1 MAAKK
6 KTAASKS
13 SAKSS
18 AKKSASK
25 KSASKKKAT
34 DKKAV
39 PKKAASKK
47 SAAPKKKA
55 AAKKKTPPKA
65 KAAPKKAAPVKP
77 KAERKPGSASS
88 MDVTLGHVFSIKPRI
103 NTSFR
108 KDDFQQAKRALQD
121 ESYEDL
127 RAAVRAVAEEA
138 LTLTR
143 GAASKPQFEKRR

>member
-6 KTAASKS
+6 KTAASNS

-25 KSASKKKAT
+25 KKAT
-34 DKKAV
+34 AKKSA
-39 PKKAASKK
+39 PKK

-65 KAAPKKAAPVKP
+65 KVAPKKAAPVKP

-88 MDVTLGHVFSIKPRI
+88 MDVTLGHVFSIKPRL

-108 KDDFQQAKRALQD
+108 KDDFQQAKRDLRD

-143 GAASKPQFEKRR
+143 GAANKPQFEKRR

>member
-25 KSASKKKAT
+25 KSAGKKKAT
-34 DKKAV
+34 AKKAA

-55 AAKKKTPPKA
+55 AAKKK
-65 KAAPKKAAPVKP
+65 AAPKAKAAPVKP
-77 KAERKPGSASS
+77 KAESKPGSASS
-88 MDVTLGHVFSIKPRI
+88 MDVTLGHVFSFKPRL

-108 KDDFQQAKRALQD
+108 KDDFQQAKRDLRD

-138 LTLTR
+138 LALTR
-143 GAASKPQFEKRR
+143 GAASKPQFQKRR